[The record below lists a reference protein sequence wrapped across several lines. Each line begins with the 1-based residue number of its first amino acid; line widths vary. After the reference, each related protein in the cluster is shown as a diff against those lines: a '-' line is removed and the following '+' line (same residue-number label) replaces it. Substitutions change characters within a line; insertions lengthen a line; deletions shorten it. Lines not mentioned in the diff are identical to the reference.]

1 MIRSTIIKNIFKYSR
16 SISNSLI
23 MPLITM
29 RSTFQIISMA
39 MERERD
45 GDGDRHGGGGAAVPL
60 SSDKMDLRS
69 LCDSLCGVSLFTVA
83 VM

>member
-1 MIRSTIIKNIFKYSR
+1 MIKSTIINIIFKYSR

-29 RSTFQIISMA
+29 RSTFQIISM
-39 MERERD
+39 ERERD
-45 GDGDRHGGGGAAVPL
+45 GDGDGHGGGGAAVPL
-60 SSDKMDLRS
+60 SLDKMDLRS